1 MSAAEILKDGTAE
14 FSYKIAR
21 AALTRNRKDKRAHRI
36 IIPESVGKGLVLE
49 LRWTA
54 GGADLEVVL
63 RREQVAAR

>member
-14 FSYKIAR
+14 FSYKISR
-21 AALTRNRKDKRAHRI
+21 PALTRNRKDKRTHRI

-49 LRWTA
+49 LRWI
-54 GGADLEVVL
+54 GGVDLEVIL